1 MLDEES
7 KDESPVEESSPCGF
21 HRRPKEASPAKLPA
35 SGNPVGFTH
44 QLFPSFPEFYMEEAS
59 GGCAPCTDGTDYTN
73 HSNTLPS
80 CLPCMTC
87 KSGPEPVV
95 SVPAVR
101 VLGDEMGLKRDE
113 ESET

>member
-1 MLDEES
+1 
-7 KDESPVEESSPCGF
+7 
-21 HRRPKEASPAKLPA
+21 
-35 SGNPVGFTH
+35 
-44 QLFPSFPEFYMEEAS
+44 
-59 GGCAPCTDGTDYTN
+59 
-73 HSNTLPS
+73 
-80 CLPCMTC
+80 MTC

>member
-1 MLDEES
+1 
-7 KDESPVEESSPCGF
+7 
-21 HRRPKEASPAKLPA
+21 
-35 SGNPVGFTH
+35 
-44 QLFPSFPEFYMEEAS
+44 MEEAS
-59 GGCAPCTDGTDYTN
+59 GGCALCADGIDYTN

-101 VLGDEMGLKRDE
+101 VLGDEMALKRDE